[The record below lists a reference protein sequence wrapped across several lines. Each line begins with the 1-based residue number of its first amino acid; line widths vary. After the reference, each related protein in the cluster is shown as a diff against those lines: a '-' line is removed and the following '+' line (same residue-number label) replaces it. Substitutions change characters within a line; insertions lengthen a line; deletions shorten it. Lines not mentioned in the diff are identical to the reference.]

1 MAVLTEQAVKQLLNS
16 VPVPGTPSSIS
27 AAGIIEAVVSHEGT
41 TTVVLTVDG
50 LAREGAEAMRAQAER
65 VLRAAVRAE
74 GGGAEAA
81 VRVVA
86 TGQVA
91 NGQAAGG
98 AAPAGARRSGGAQ
111 GRAAGPMRVDGV
123 THLIAVASGKGGV
136 GKSTVTVNLAHAL
149 LSLGLKVGILDADIY
164 GPSLPTML
172 GLVGYQPKIDENK
185 RVIPPVAHG
194 LKAMSIGFFVPQD
207 TATIWRGPMVQ
218 GALQQLLR
226 DTNWAPLDVL
236 LIDMPP
242 GTGDA
247 QLTMAQQVALS
258 GAVIVSTPQ
267 DIALIDARKGM
278 NMFGKVS
285 IPVLGLMENMSY
297 FTCPKCGERSEIFGH
312 GGARAE
318 AARLGLPLLGEF
330 PLDLAVRLAADHGEI
345 STTQADAFSQ
355 AAIAMMSRLEETA
368 GSAPKSPRII
378 WHN

>member
-1 MAVLTEQAVKQLLNS
+1 
-16 VPVPGTPSSIS
+16 
-27 AAGIIEAVVSHEGT
+27 
-41 TTVVLTVDG
+41 VVLKVDG
-50 LAREGAEAMRAQAER
+50 LARDGAEAMRAQAEK
-65 VLRAAVRAE
+65 VLRAAVRAR
-74 GGGAEAA
+74 GGSEAA

-86 TGQVA
+86 TGHS
-91 NGQAAGG
+91 QATGS
-98 AAPAGARRSGGAQ
+98 AAPAGARRHDGAP
-111 GRAAGPMRVDGV
+111 GRAAAPMRVDGV

-149 LSLGLKVGILDADIY
+149 LSLGLEVGILDADIY

-172 GLVGYQPKIDENK
+172 GLVGHRPLIDENK
-185 RVIPPVAHG
+185 RVIPPMAHG

-278 NMFGKVS
+278 NMFEKVS

-297 FTCPKCGERSEIFGH
+297 FNCPKCGERSEIFGH

-330 PLDLAVRLAADHGEI
+330 PLDLAVRLAADQGKI

-355 AAIAMMSRLEETA
+355 AATLMMSRLEQA
-368 GSAPKSPRII
+368 SGSAPKPPHII
-378 WHN
+378 WHD